1 MTKLEKLMVR
11 LEELAKNTAFS
22 ERSGINYDKE
32 GTKEELENII
42 GKIYEELDKDAE

>member
-1 MTKLEKLMVR
+1 MTKLERLMIR
-11 LEELAKNTAFS
+11 LEGIAKNTAFS

-42 GKIYEELDKDAE
+42 GKIYEELGKDAE